1 MNKFN
6 IGDIVRI
13 KASKYDVM
21 ESIDRGDLVETNVT
35 IIDVQEAW
43 DLEQWDKY
51 KIDRDIIWYPE
62 SFFYLV
68 DADSDQ
74 YDKSDDL
81 DEFLAGFSKEAVNG

>member
-1 MNKFN
+1 MKFN

-13 KASKYDVM
+13 KASEYDVM
-21 ESIDRGDLVETNVT
+21 ESIGKEDLVETNVT

-43 DLEQWDKY
+43 DLEQWNQY
-51 KIDRDIIWYPE
+51 KINRDIIWYPE

-68 DADSDQ
+68 DDDSGQ

-81 DEFLAGFSKEAVNG
+81 DEFLAGFSKEAVDG

>member
-1 MNKFN
+1 MKFN

-21 ESIDRGDLVETNVT
+21 EGVGREDLVETNVT
-35 IIDVQEAW
+35 ITDVQESW
-43 DLEQWDKY
+43 DLEQWNKY
-51 KIDRDIIWYPE
+51 KIDKDIIWYPE

-68 DADSDQ
+68 DDDSGQ

>member
-1 MNKFN
+1 MKFS

-21 ESIDRGDLVETNVT
+21 KDVGREDLVETNVT
-35 IIDVQEAW
+35 ITESVKPW
-43 DLEQWDKY
+43 GLERCNRY
-51 KIDRDIIWYPE
+51 KIDKDIIWYPE

>member
-1 MNKFN
+1 MKFN

-21 ESIDRGDLVETNVT
+21 EGVGREDLVETNVT
-35 IIDVQEAW
+35 VTDVQESW
-43 DLEQWDKY
+43 DLEQWNQY
-51 KIDRDIIWYPE
+51 KIDKDIIWYPE

-68 DADSDQ
+68 DDDSGQ

-81 DEFLAGFSKEAVNG
+81 DEFLAGFSKEAANG